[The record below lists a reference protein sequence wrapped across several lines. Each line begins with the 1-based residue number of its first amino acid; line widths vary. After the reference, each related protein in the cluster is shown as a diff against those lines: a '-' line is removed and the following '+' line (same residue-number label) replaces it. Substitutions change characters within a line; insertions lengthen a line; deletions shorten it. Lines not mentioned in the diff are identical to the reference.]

1 MFKFIQ
7 NKIKNILINLK
18 VDKSKRY
25 IKRFIYF
32 FGEHNCFFKEF
43 SFLKYNLTKKEILF
57 INYLKRFYSYGD
69 FNVEKRRIF

>member
-43 SFLKYNLTKKEILF
+43 SFLKYNLTKKEIL
-57 INYLKRFYSYGD
+57 
-69 FNVEKRRIF
+69 